1 MRLIGYL
8 SNEAEARQFV
18 DFLYSRKIESHTD
31 PSSDGRWEVWIL
43 DDENIETA
51 RELLGRFSLSPDDP
65 TFQQAAQAAAK
76 RRQRD
81 EKKQAPK
88 RVRFVDGRTI
98 FYTPPVPIGTLSL
111 ILIVISVVVTVMT
124 NLGENDRRIQPFA
137 ITRYMADGQ
146 YGAPTTWLP
155 EIRHGQIWRLFTPMF
170 VHFGILHLFFN
181 MLWLRDLGSM
191 IEARKSSWMLLLLVL
206 VFAGTSNVAQYM
218 QSGHPMFGGMS
229 GVVYGLFGYMWM
241 QSKFNPA
248 SGLSLQPQT
257 VTLMVAWFFLCLTGL
272 MGPIANTAHA
282 VGAVM
287 GIAWGFLAAQAAAAM
302 RRR

>member
-8 SNEAEARQFV
+8 SNEAEAKQFV
-18 DFLYSRKIESHTD
+18 DFLYSQGIDSHTD
-31 PSSDGRWEVWIL
+31 PASDGRWEVWII
-43 DDENIETA
+43 DDVNVETA
-51 RELLGRFSLSPDDP
+51 RPLLGRFSLSPDDP
-65 TFQQAAQAAAK
+65 VFQQAARAA
-76 RRQRD
+76 RQRQRD

-98 FYTPPVPIGTLSL
+98 FYTPPVPIGHLSI
-111 ILIVISVVVTVMT
+111 ILIVISVVVAVVT
-124 NLGENDRRIQPFA
+124 NLGENDQRIQPIA
-137 ITRYMADGQ
+137 ITQYVADGH
-146 YGAPTTWLP
+146 YVVPTTPLP

-170 VHFGILHLFFN
+170 IHFGILHLFFN

-206 VFAGTSNVAQYM
+206 VFAGASNIAQYV
-218 QSGHPMFGGMS
+218 QSGPIFGGMS

-257 VTLMVAWFFLCLTGL
+257 VTMMIAWFFLCLTGL

-282 VGAVM
+282 VGGVA
-287 GIAWGFLAAQAAAAM
+287 GILWGYLAAQVSVAM